1 MRIIKFLDGVT
12 ADTVSSIYSVD
23 ASMYP
28 EMLIQVGVGIA
39 ATVIVEGQIEGMGDH
54 WATISDGSVTAS
66 EAFLQRTM
74 PLMRV
79 TATGVN
85 GALHVYG
92 VAPRPQVLT

>member
-23 ASMYP
+23 ASLYP
-28 EMLIQVGVGIA
+28 IMRLQVGIGTA
-39 ATVIVEGQIEGMGDH
+39 ATVIVEGQIEGMDDH
-54 WATISDGSVTAS
+54 WATISDGAITESGAYDQT
-66 EAFLQRTM
+66 TM

-85 GALHVYG
+85 GALKVYG
-92 VAPRPQVLT
+92 FAPRQQVLT